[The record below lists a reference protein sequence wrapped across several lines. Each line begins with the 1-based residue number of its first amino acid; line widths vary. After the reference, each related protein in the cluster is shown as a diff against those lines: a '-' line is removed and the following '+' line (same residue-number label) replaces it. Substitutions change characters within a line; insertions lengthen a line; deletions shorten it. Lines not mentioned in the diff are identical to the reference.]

1 MTTKPTVPDLKE
13 LFRQASEIASQVPE
27 SMQEAA
33 FNRALDML
41 TLGSTENNLPATAG
55 SKKTIRPAKTS
66 NKTSNSNTK
75 TIEELLA
82 NIDSTQHPGIAAA
95 PLVLDRALMI
105 LQIARTEHS
114 VDGLTPHQIA
124 TILTDKFRISTT
136 NPAVSMALGKATN
149 LVNRITEGQGY
160 KYRIMSPGEEYLTHL
175 NTDSDSSPGQPTSN
189 VKKSTSKKKKKT
201 SPKKSPATTT
211 KPSKKNGTRPGPKQF
226 LERLIIDGFFNKHRE
241 ISSII
246 SHIQSTHAHTYKTTD
261 LSPALVRLLREQK
274 LARVKSE
281 LGQYEYFTKS

>member
-13 LFRQASEIASQVPE
+13 LFKQAADIASQVPE
-27 SMQEAA
+27 SMQQAA
-33 FNRALDML
+33 FNRAVDML
-41 TLGSTENNLPATAG
+41 TLGSTENILPASSV
-55 SKKTIRPAKTS
+55 SKPKVHLAKPS
-66 NKTSNSNTK
+66 IKVKSSNTE

-105 LQIARTEHS
+105 LQIARTEHG
-114 VDGLTPHQIA
+114 VDGLTPPQIA
-124 TILTDKFRISTT
+124 KILTEKFRLNSS

-160 KYRIMSPGEEYLTHL
+160 KYRIMSPGEEYLKHL
-175 NTDSDSSPGQPTSN
+175 STDSDSSPRLPRSKA
-189 VKKSTSKKKKKT
+189 KKSSSMKKASHT
-201 SPKKSPATTT
+201 KSPTTAT
-211 KPSKKNGTRPGPKQF
+211 KPKKNGTRPGPKQF

-246 SHIQSTHAHTYKTTD
+246 SHIQGTHAHTYKPTD
-261 LSPALVRLLREQK
+261 LSPALIRLLRQNK
-274 LARVKSE
+274 LERIKSE